1 MNEECVEHPLPDLE
15 FYKWY
20 QVCLTYNHRK
30 SEDKRS
36 HLVNLNLYFDGKFVK
51 SGKTFFTIVAEK
63 VPKSKI
69 RFTFFVKILVL
80 KIVNSLTTTFSP
92 NSTFFSVAL

>member
-51 SGKTFFTIVAEK
+51 SGKTFFTKVAA
-63 VPKSKI
+63 
-69 RFTFFVKILVL
+69 VL
-80 KIVNSLTTTFSP
+80 PIPVL
-92 NSTFFSVAL
+92 